1 MGLNHGSGRSP
12 GGGNGNPLQ
21 YSWLENLMDRG
32 AWRATVHGVTKSW
45 TRLSDYHSL
54 SADSQSRTLDLTLV
68 STALGGGKA
77 KKYLN
82 HQDQLLSF
90 YLDCV
95 FIYSFTLK
103 DSLCP
108 SYVTDADLHQG
119 NNNEQEKDLC
129 LQEIY
134 AEEGKLPNSFYEA
147 TITLILKPDKDA
159 THTHKKEIYTHT
171 I

>member
-1 MGLNHGSGRSP
+1 MVLVVKISPANAKGDVKDMGLNHGSGRSP
-12 GGGNGNPLQ
+12 GGGNGNLLQ
-21 YSWLENLMDRG
+21 YSWLENLMDRE
-32 AWRATVHGVTKSW
+32 AWQATVHGVTKSW

-54 SADSQSRTLDLTLV
+54 SIDSRSRTLDLTLV

-103 DSLCP
+103 D
-108 SYVTDADLHQG
+108 
-119 NNNEQEKDLC
+119 
-129 LQEIY
+129 
-134 AEEGKLPNSFYEA
+134 
-147 TITLILKPDKDA
+147 
-159 THTHKKEIYTHT
+159 
-171 I
+171 